1 MIYIT
6 YGDIPETDQE
16 AKSETTHTGT
26 LGETDSRCCKQKI
39 NEERR

>member
-6 YGDIPETDQE
+6 YGDIPEDIQE
-16 AKSETTHTGT
+16 TQSETACTGT
-26 LGETDSRCCKQKI
+26 FGETDCRYCKQEI